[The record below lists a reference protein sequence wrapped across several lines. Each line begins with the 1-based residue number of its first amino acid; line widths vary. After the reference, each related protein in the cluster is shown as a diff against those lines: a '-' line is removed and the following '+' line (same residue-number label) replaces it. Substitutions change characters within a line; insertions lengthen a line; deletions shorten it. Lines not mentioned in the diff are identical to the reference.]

1 MELHSPKLCRYFAV
15 FFIEIAPLT
24 LRQLNFGSDPAQ
36 AVWQE
41 CLPVFGVIMGIAAI
55 ASIRKQWLEIRKTS
69 NGV

>member
-1 MELHSPKLCRYFAV
+1 
-15 FFIEIAPLT
+15 
-24 LRQLNFGSDPAQ
+24 
-36 AVWQE
+36 VWQE